1 MNKIIGFLV
10 MVFMFLPWRPIV
22 AIVAAVLFCQ
32 HQWYGIVWMASW
44 FGAWIVLPA

>member
-10 MVFMFLPWRPIV
+10 MVFMFLSLATNRCNSGSSIV
-22 AIVAAVLFCQ
+22 CQ
-32 HQWYGIVWMASW
+32 HQWYGIVWMASR

>member
-1 MNKIIGFLV
+1 MDRILGYLAMVYIFFALATDSCIGGSDTV
-10 MVFMFLPWRPIV
+10 
-22 AIVAAVLFCQ
+22 CQ

>member
-1 MNKIIGFLV
+1 MNKIIRLLV
-10 MVFMFLPWRPIV
+10 MVFLFLSWRPIV
-22 AIVAAVLFCQ
+22 AIVASSIVCQ